1 MKCWSNEHANQPHQ
15 VIPLEEAEL
24 EILRNAASM
33 NTDAIMD
40 FQTSEKSLFDQLSK
54 IGEMSNSALQ
64 KTDEIV
70 SYQVNVLSEKSIDTL
85 KRYENDM
92 TRLFHDKYLDIKKF
106 QESLDLINMASADVV
121 KRMQDLILMVPNNK
135 VPLSADTTLIPLNQL
150 PHEKKPARMKVI
162 SSQLVRELG
171 LGDQVA
177 LCTPVVNIATGEIFF
192 NSYRDNRIHVFD
204 LEFRLKYSF
213 NFETGTAESDVSS

>member
-1 MKCWSNEHANQPHQ
+1 MFPF
-15 VIPLEEAEL
+15 V
-24 EILRNAASM
+24 
-33 NTDAIMD
+33 
-40 FQTSEKSLFDQLSK
+40 
-54 IGEMSNSALQ
+54 
-64 KTDEIV
+64 
-70 SYQVNVLSEKSIDTL
+70 
-85 KRYENDM
+85 
-92 TRLFHDKYLDIKKF
+92 
-106 QESLDLINMASADVV
+106 ESLWVANI
-121 KRMQDLILMVPNNK
+121 ILLCNRQ
-135 VPLSADTTLIPLNQL
+135 NQL

-213 NFETGTAESDVSS
+213 NFETG

>member
-135 VPLSADTTLIPLNQL
+135 VPLSADTTLIPL
-150 PHEKKPARMKVI
+150 V
-162 SSQLVRELG
+162 
-171 LGDQVA
+171 
-177 LCTPVVNIATGEIFF
+177 
-192 NSYRDNRIHVFD
+192 
-204 LEFRLKYSF
+204 
-213 NFETGTAESDVSS
+213 SDTKQSKH